1 MSRRLLSVLLAALFA
16 IPLSVVP
23 PSATAAQR
31 LPRKLERKIAD
42 SAQLVG
48 ELVTMRDAEIPRDLL
63 ADATCIVAI
72 PDLTKGAVGVGGRYG
87 KGLASCRRDDGSW
100 GPPAFVEV
108 GGASIGF
115 QIGGERIDLLL
126 VVRGRDGAKWLLR
139 DKFTLGAD
147 ASVAAGPYG
156 RTAGAATD
164 VALRAAILSYSR
176 SRGAFAGVSLDG
188 AVLKQD
194 KTDNK
199 KLYGQ
204 AASARR
210 ILLPESADEAL
221 PIPPAAAPFV
231 ESLRRHAGK

>member
-1 MSRRLLSVLLAALFA
+1 MSRRLLFAVFAVVAVVLAMPLAAE
-16 IPLSVVP
+16 
-23 PSATAAQR
+23 AAQR

-42 SAQLVG
+42 SAKLVG
-48 ELVTMRDAEIPRDLL
+48 ELVAMRDAEIPRDLL
-63 ADATCIVAI
+63 SDATCIVAI
-72 PDLTKGAVGVGGRYG
+72 PDLTKGAVGIGGRYG
-87 KGLASCRRDDGSW
+87 KGLASCRLEDGSW
-100 GPPAFVEV
+100 GPPAFVEI

-115 QIGGERIDLLL
+115 QIGGERIDLML

-164 VALRAAILSYSR
+164 AALRAAILSYSR
-176 SRGAFAGVSLDG
+176 SRGVFAGVALDG

-194 KTDNK
+194 KTDNR

-204 AASARR
+204 ATTARR
-210 ILLPESADEAL
+210 ILLPEDGESALEA
-221 PIPPAAAPFV
+221 PPAAAPFV
-231 ESLRRHAGK
+231 ESLERHAGK